1 MAWMRAICRFP
12 GLKGFLI
19 YGQRVSLLPRT
30 NISPNTD
37 RTESEGKFPR
47 DLDRDNGLG
56 RIRIGKGV

>member
-30 NISPNTD
+30 NISPIEPNPK
-37 RTESEGKFPR
+37 ESFQETW
-47 DLDRDNGLG
+47 
-56 RIRIGKGV
+56 IGTMDWEELE